1 MENIKGVIF
10 DLDGT
15 LIDSMNIWVDVDREF
30 FKKRKMSLPADYT
43 KTIAPMGIQKA
54 AVYTKNEYNLPES
67 TEEIINE
74 WRMSARKKYLDI
86 ELKDGAYEYLLYLRK
101 KGIKLAVATASEEE
115 MFVPLLKKYAILELF
130 DNVTTL
136 KEVSRGKG
144 FPDIYELSAKK
155 MNLKSEECLVFED
168 IYLGIKG
175 AKDGNF
181 KAICMKDAASLEDK
195 EKIVEIC
202 DKYIE
207 SFFEMM

>member
-1 MENIKGVIF
+1 MENIKGAIF

-30 FKKRKMSLPADYT
+30 FKKRKMPLPTDYT
-43 KTIAPMGIQKA
+43 KTIAPMGIDKA
-54 AVYTKNEYNLPES
+54 AVYTKNKYNLPES
-67 TEEIINE
+67 TDEIINE

-86 ELKDGAYEYLLYLRK
+86 ELKDGAYEYLLYLK
-101 KGIKLAVATASEEE
+101 EKGIKLAVATASEEE
-115 MFVPLLKKYAILELF
+115 MFVPLLKKHEIFELF
-130 DNVTTL
+130 DNITTL

-144 FPDIYELSAKK
+144 FPDIYELCAKK

-181 KAICMKDAASLEDK
+181 KAVCMKDGASLKDK
-195 EKIVEIC
+195 EIIAEIC

-207 SFFEMM
+207 SFFDMM